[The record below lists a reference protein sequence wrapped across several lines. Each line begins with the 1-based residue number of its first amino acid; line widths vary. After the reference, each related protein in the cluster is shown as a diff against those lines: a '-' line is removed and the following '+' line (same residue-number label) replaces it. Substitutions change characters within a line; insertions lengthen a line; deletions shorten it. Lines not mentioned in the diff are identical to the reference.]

1 MLIPDDW
8 FNRSATVQRQT
19 STADG
24 SGGWSQT
31 WADAGQLRVRCS
43 QPSSSDGESAQAGQA
58 AITHVVYALPG
69 ADVRRG
75 DRLRVDAQLL
85 DGVVQIEGELLLD
98 VDSVVE
104 PSEPVYRRAACVSV
118 QTET

>member
-1 MLIPDDW
+1 MIIPTDW
-8 FNRSATVQRQT
+8 FNRTATVQRPT
-19 STADG
+19 STPDG
-24 SGGWSQT
+24 AGGWSQT
-31 WADAGQLRVRCS
+31 WAEAGQIPVRCS
-43 QPSSSDGESAQAGQA
+43 QPSSADGESAQAGRA

-75 DRLRVDAQLL
+75 DRLHLASQLL
-85 DGVVQIEGELLLD
+85 NGVVLIAGELLLD

>member
-1 MLIPDDW
+1 MIIPEDW
-8 FNRSATVQRQT
+8 FNRTATVRRQT
-19 STADG
+19 STPDG
-24 SGGWSQT
+24 AGGWSQT
-31 WADAGQLRVRCS
+31 WADVGEVQVRCS
-43 QPSSSDGESAQAGQA
+43 QPSTVDRESAQAGQA

-75 DRLRVDAQLL
+75 DRLRVAAQML
-85 DGVVQIEGELLLD
+85 DGVVRIDGELLLD

>member
-1 MLIPDDW
+1 MIVPEDW
-8 FNRSATVQRQT
+8 FNRDASVQRKT

-24 SGGWSQT
+24 AGGWSQV
-31 WADAGQLRVRCS
+31 WAEVAVIRVRCS
-43 QPSSSDGESAQAGQA
+43 QPTTADRESAQAGQA
-58 AITHVVYALPG
+58 AITHVVYALPD
-69 ADVRRG
+69 AEVRRG
-75 DRLRVDAQLL
+75 DRLLVD
-85 DGVVQIEGELLLD
+85 DLLLD